1 MILTKVILQDYGV
14 YKGKNEFDFTCTS
27 EKPVVLIGGTN
38 GAGKTTLFES
48 IMLGLYGISIMGKKT
63 TQQAYEKFLT
73 RKIHRYLGSATSADF
88 ASIVVQFKFS
98 HGGKEIEYRIDRTW
112 NSTQSS
118 VDEQLI
124 LKKRYSDKEEF
135 KPLDTIEESQWQ
147 SFINDLIP
155 KGIVKLFFFDGEKIV
170 GIAKEG
176 GEDLAVKDSFKSLLG
191 IDIVEQLRADL
202 QVNLMRNLTVNN
214 KLLQQDFDKHKTEKD
229 EHIQSTQRLEER
241 LAQKQNMLD
250 AIRMDAEA
258 LEAKISKIGGG
269 FADAR
274 DDVKTRLAVST
285 ASYENIK
292 KRMQDMCAGVLPFS
306 LIPTELDNLAEQIR
320 RDELVQQRKI
330 EEKIIQAKIKDVDN
344 HLKKMAFWKDFDL
357 EKKTYKQIQKK
368 ISLLLANK
376 PDSYAEETVFG
387 FSAQQASRIFDI
399 IQKTNTAA
407 LQEFKEETQKITVIN
422 EDIAKMQK
430 LVASAP
436 DDDEIGP
443 LVSKLAEI
451 NKSEGELKAEMNHIE
466 ESISSNNA
474 MQRHIDIKLRSIV
487 SQMYRDEKAKIKVDL
502 TQNVQMVL
510 EEFIEKLKI
519 KKIQLLEEYLL
530 DVLHTLLH
538 KKNFIEKVAVN
549 SDTFEITLFRK
560 NNDPL
565 PKDLLSEGEKQMFAT
580 SVLWALAK
588 TSGRPLPFMID
599 TPLARLDEVHRTNI
613 VEKFLPFA
621 SHQVLLFSTD
631 KEIEYEHYKKL
642 EPYLM
647 RSYAME
653 YLPEKGTT
661 QKHDGYFWNRRGE
674 KIVAL

>member
-1 MILTKVILQDYGV
+1 MILTRVILQDYGV

-27 EKPVVLIGGTN
+27 EKPVILIGGTN

-112 NSTQSS
+112 SSTQSS

-147 SFINDLIP
+147 SFIDDLIP

-176 GEDLAVKDSFKSLLG
+176 GEDLAIKDSFKSLLG
-191 IDIVEQLRADL
+191 IEIVEQLRADL

-214 KLLQQDFDKHKTEKD
+214 KSLQQNFDKHKAEKD
-229 EHIQSTQRLEER
+229 EHIDLIQRLEER

-258 LEAKISKIGGG
+258 LEVKISKIGGG

-330 EEKIIQAKIKDVDN
+330 EEKIIQTKIKDVDN
-344 HLKKMAFWKDFDL
+344 HLKRAAFWKDFDL
-357 EKKTYKQIQKK
+357 EKKTHEQIRQK
-368 ISLLLANK
+368 ISLLLADN

-399 IQKTNTAA
+399 IQKANTAA

-436 DDDEIGP
+436 DDDEMGP
-443 LVSKLAEI
+443 LVSKLAKI
-451 NKSEGELKAEMNHIE
+451 NKSEGELKAEMNYIE

-474 MQRHIDIKLRSIV
+474 MQSHIDVKLRNIV

-510 EEFIEKLKI
+510 EEFVEKLKI
-519 KKIQLLEEYLL
+519 KKIRLLEEYLL

-599 TPLARLDEVHRTNI
+599 TPLARLDEGHRTNI

-647 RSYAME
+647 RSYTME

-661 QKHDGYFWNRRGE
+661 QKHEGYFWNGRGE

>member
-1 MILTKVILQDYGV
+1 MILTRVILQDYGV

-27 EKPVVLIGGTN
+27 EKPIVLIGGTN
-38 GAGKTTLFES
+38 GSGKTTLFES

-147 SFINDLIP
+147 SFIDDLIP

-176 GEDLAVKDSFKSLLG
+176 SEDLAVKDSFKSLLG

-214 KLLQQDFDKHKTEKD
+214 KLLQQNFDKHKAEKD

-292 KRMQDMCAGVLPFS
+292 KRMQDMCAGVLPFN

-320 RDELVQQRKI
+320 CDELIQQHKI

-344 HLKKMAFWKDFDL
+344 HLKKAAFWKDFDL
-357 EKKTYKQIQKK
+357 EKKTYKLIRQK
-368 ISLLLANK
+368 ISLLLADK
-376 PDSYAEETVFG
+376 PDSSAEETVFG
-387 FSAQQASRIFDI
+387 FSVRQASRIFDI
-399 IQKTNTAA
+399 IQKANTTA

-430 LVASAP
+430 LVASTP
-436 DDDEIGP
+436 DDDEMGP
-443 LVSKLAEI
+443 LVSKLAKI
-451 NKSEGELKAEMNHIE
+451 NKSDGELKAEMNHIE

-474 MQRHIDIKLRSIV
+474 MQRHIDIKLRNIV

-519 KKIQLLEEYLL
+519 KKIRLLEEYLL

-549 SDTFEITLFRK
+549 PDTFEITLFRK

-599 TPLARLDEVHRTNI
+599 TPLARLDEGHRTNI

-661 QKHDGYFWNRRGE
+661 QKHDGYFWNRKGE